1 MDSKKLAKI
10 AIKKVAMQK
19 VKELSSLISFLK
31 KRKLNVIVE
40 IGTARGG
47 TFYAWCKIAQPK
59 AVIISIDLPNGIF
72 GGGYTLND
80 VKKFRKYKQSKQ
92 ELYFLRNDSHKQ
104 STKKKL
110 IKILNGNKID
120 FLMIDGDHR
129 YAGVKKDFQ
138 LYSPLV
144 KQNGIIAFHDILFH
158 PEIPKCKVDKLWNE
172 IKINYK
178 HKEFVD
184 KNDVCEKG
192 QWGGIGIIYYDNI
205 KNKRKLIKHI

>member
-1 MDSKKLAKI
+1 MDSKKLAKT
-10 AIKKVAMQK
+10 AIKKGAMQK
-19 VKELSSLISFLK
+19 AKELSSLISFLK
-31 KRKLNVIVE
+31 KRKLSIIVE
-40 IGTARGG
+40 IGTAKGG
-47 TFYAWCKIAQPK
+47 TFYVWCKIAQPK

-80 VKKFRKYKQSKQ
+80 TKKFRKYKHGKQ
-92 ELYFLRNDSHKQ
+92 KLHFLRNDSHKQ

-110 IKILNGNKID
+110 IEILNGNKID

-138 LYSPLV
+138 SYSPLV

-172 IKINYK
+172 IKTNYK
-178 HKEFVD
+178 HKEFID
-184 KNDVCEKG
+184 KNDICERG
-192 QWGGIGIIYYDNI
+192 QWGGIGIIYYDK
-205 KNKRKLIKHI
+205 KN